1 MVWELNQ
8 LFSCPVVSDSL
19 WPHGLQSARPAYPSP
34 STGVCPSSCS
44 LHQWCPPAISSSDT
58 LFSFCSQSFPGSGTF
73 PVSHLFASD
82 DQKTSTSASASV
94 LLVNIQDW
102 SPLRLTG
109 LISLLSKGLWGVPS
123 TAVWTHKVFGFLSS
137 LLVHLLQSYVTTG
150 KTIALTMWTFVGRVM
165 SLLFKTLSGFAI
177 SFLPRSN
184 HLLISWLQSLCA
196 MILEP
201 NKRKSVTTSTFPPS
215 ICHVVMRPDAMI
227 FVFFNIEF

>member
-8 LFSCPVVSDSL
+8 LLTHPVVSDSL
-19 WPHGLQSARPAYPSP
+19 WPHGLQNARPAYPSP

-44 LHQWCPPAISSSDT
+44 LHQWCPPSISSSDT
-58 LFSFCSQSFPGSGTF
+58 LFFCPQSFPESGTF

-82 DQKTSTSASASV
+82 DQKTSASASASV

-109 LISLLSKGLWGVPS
+109 LISLLSKGLWRVFS
-123 TAVWTHKVFGFLSS
+123 SIAIWTHKAFGVLSS
-137 LLVHLLQSYVTTG
+137 LLAHLSQSYVTTG
-150 KTIALTMWTFVGRVM
+150 KTIALTIWALVGRVM
-165 SLLFKTLSGFAI
+165 SLLFSTLSRFVI

-196 MILEP
+196 IILEP
-201 NKRKSVTTSTFPPS
+201 KKRKFVTTSTISPS
-215 ICHVVMRPDAMI
+215 ICHAVMRPDAMS
-227 FVFFNIEF
+227 FGFFFF